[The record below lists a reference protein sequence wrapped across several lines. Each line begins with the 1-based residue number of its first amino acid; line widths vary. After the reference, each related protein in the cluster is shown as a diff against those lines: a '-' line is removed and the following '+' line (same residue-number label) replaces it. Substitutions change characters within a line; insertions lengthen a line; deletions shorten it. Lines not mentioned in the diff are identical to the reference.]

1 MLLTSKVHRWEEAL
15 LIVKPETIL
24 RWHRLGFRLF
34 WKRKS
39 RTPLHE
45 PKIPL
50 ETITLIKD
58 MATKNRLWAAER
70 IRGELLKVGIK
81 VATRT
86 VQRYMRQRR
95 PPKPPGQTWATF
107 LRNHTNDIWACNF
120 LQLTD
125 VFFQPLFA
133 FIITE
138 LGSRQI
144 VHIGIARSPSSE
156 YSA

>member
-1 MLLTSKVHRWEEAL
+1 MIFE
-15 LIVKPETIL
+15 
-24 RWHRLGFRLF
+24 
-34 WKRKS
+34 
-39 RTPLHE
+39 
-45 PKIPL
+45 
-50 ETITLIKD
+50 
-58 MATKNRLWAAER
+58 
-70 IRGELLKVGIK
+70 
-81 VATRT
+81 
-86 VQRYMRQRR
+86 Q
-95 PPKPPGQTWATF
+95 WATF
-107 LRNHTNDIWACNF
+107 LRNHTNDIWACDF